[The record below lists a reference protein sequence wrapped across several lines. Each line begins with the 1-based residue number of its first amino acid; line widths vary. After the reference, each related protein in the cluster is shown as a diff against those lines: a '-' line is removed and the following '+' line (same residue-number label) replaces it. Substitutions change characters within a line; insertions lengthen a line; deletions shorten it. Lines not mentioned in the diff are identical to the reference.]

1 MEPCGGLAV
10 RCSSAQS
17 VPEKESNML
26 KPVFSFISVALLTLA
41 TGCAV
46 QPVQPGASREE
57 VVSRYGTPS
66 RVVALAAGT
75 RLQYSQQP
83 AGQSAFMVDMDTA
96 GRVVS
101 AREVLNPAGF
111 SHVVVGQWTRDDAE
125 REFGKPASV
134 DHVASWKGDILTWR
148 WLNIDQDMLFWIYL
162 DANNVVQRAG
172 QGMEIPVRPND
183 R

>member
-1 MEPCGGLAV
+1 
-10 RCSSAQS
+10 
-17 VPEKESNML
+17 ML
-26 KPVFSFISVALLTLA
+26 KFPLSLSLSLTAAMLLLG
-41 TGCAV
+41 GCAIQAV
-46 QPVQPGASREE
+46 QPGTSRED
-57 VVSRYGTPS
+57 VTARLGAPS
-66 RVVALAAGT
+66 RVVSLASGT

-83 AGQSAFMVDMDTA
+83 AGQSAFMVDLDTA

-111 SHVVVGQWTRDDAE
+111 SRVVVGQWTREDAE
-125 REFGKPASV
+125 REFGKPASI
-134 DHVASWKGDILTWR
+134 DHVASWKGDIMTWR
-148 WLNIDQDMLFWIYL
+148 WLNIDQDMLFWVYL